1 MRILHI
7 KNTKRIRKRKN
18 FLIFQNRD
26 LEIPRMEILG
36 DDLRVGGWRTAPLR
50 RSVFG
55 IGEAGCEWALYSSY
69 SLDRRYFPNHDLFA
83 KIIELDLNLT

>member
-36 DDLRVGGWRTAPLR
+36 DDLRVGGGVPHPCEDRFLESVRRDANGRYIVHIPLTDDI
-50 RSVFG
+50 FL
-55 IGEAGCEWALYSSY
+55 IMICL
-69 SLDRRYFPNHDLFA
+69 L
-83 KIIELDLNLT
+83 K